1 MILADTVGFIRHLP
15 HDLVEAFHAT
25 LEEVSEADLLLHVVD
40 GQDINRDSHIEQV
53 NQVLEAIHARA
64 VPRILVYNKID
75 LNTEIQPKID
85 RDEFGQIR
93 RVFLS
98 AQTGAGL
105 AALASAI
112 GEMLGR
118 NMISREVILGPGQ
131 AKLRA
136 EFYSREA
143 VMSERIDEEGNCH
156 LQIRMPQGDLDQL
169 LINHKRRPAH

>member
-1 MILADTVGFIRHLP
+1 
-15 HDLVEAFHAT
+15 
-25 LEEVSEADLLLHVVD
+25 
-40 GQDINRDSHIEQV
+40 
-53 NQVLEAIHARA
+53 
-64 VPRILVYNKID
+64 YNKID